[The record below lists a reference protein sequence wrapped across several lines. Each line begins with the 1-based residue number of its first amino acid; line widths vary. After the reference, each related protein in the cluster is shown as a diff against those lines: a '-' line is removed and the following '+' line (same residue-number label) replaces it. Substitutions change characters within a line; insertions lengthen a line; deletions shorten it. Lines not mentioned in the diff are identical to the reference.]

1 MGARHQQTP
10 LRSATLLAAVLIMTV
25 AACTPQLGTRR
36 EEPGARVAE
45 AQQAWQLK
53 QQGDAAG
60 AARAFLA
67 AADKS
72 RQPQSQT
79 LRLHAAQTL
88 VEAGDNA
95 GAAAIIDR
103 TSIPG
108 DQGDLRAWARILSAQ
123 VALGGD
129 QFDRAFADLD
139 QAQEIDRGAARR
151 RQIHEVRAQVF
162 ERAGQPLA
170 AASERL
176 LLEPMLA
183 EIHEVDDNRAV
194 IWALVQKPET
204 PALEAQLPA
213 ATPALRG
220 WMQLALITRRAAS
233 HPGSFATAVAQWQRD
248 FPDHAGNSVFA
259 TGALAAPAPGAA
271 MPATLRRLALLLP
284 SDPPYAEA
292 GNAVRDGFI
301 SAWYQAGSTAGRPA
315 VAIYQAN
322 PASVSTTYDAAVAA
336 GAEMVIGPLEKPAAE
351 VLAQRT
357 DLTAPVLALNQISGT
372 AASPA
377 MIQFGLPPEDE
388 ARQVAERAW
397 FDGHQR
403 ALILS
408 PADTWGGRV
417 TEAFRTHWQAMGG
430 EVVEVSTYAPD
441 TKDFAAPIKLLL
453 NIDESEARVAELRKT
468 VGRDL
473 QTEPRRRQDADML
486 FLAAFPLQAR
496 QLRPQLQ
503 FFRAETLPVYATS
516 HVYVGAPDSHRDV
529 DLDGIAFAD
538 MPWILNEGIVPGSV
552 RDIVQRHWPEEAATY
567 GRLYALGADAYRLLS
582 NLDRLRGE
590 PGYRLDGDTGVLLMN
605 DRGQILRQLTWAR
618 FTGGIPTPIDGVAA
632 RVNEVAA
639 PATSTPDGTGGL

>member
-1 MGARHQQTP
+1 
-10 LRSATLLAAVLIMTV
+10 
-25 AACTPQLGTRR
+25 
-36 EEPGARVAE
+36 
-45 AQQAWQLK
+45 
-53 QQGDAAG
+53 
-60 AARAFLA
+60 
-67 AADKS
+67 
-72 RQPQSQT
+72 
-79 LRLHAAQTL
+79 
-88 VEAGDNA
+88 
-95 GAAAIIDR
+95 
-103 TSIPG
+103 
-108 DQGDLRAWARILSAQ
+108 
-123 VALGGD
+123 
-129 QFDRAFADLD
+129 
-139 QAQEIDRGAARR
+139 
-151 RQIHEVRAQVF
+151 
-162 ERAGQPLA
+162 
-170 AASERL
+170 
-176 LLEPMLA
+176 
-183 EIHEVDDNRAV
+183 
-194 IWALVQKPET
+194 
-204 PALEAQLPA
+204 
-213 ATPALRG
+213 
-220 WMQLALITRRAAS
+220 
-233 HPGSFATAVAQWQRD
+233 
-248 FPDHAGNSVFA
+248 
-259 TGALAAPAPGAA
+259 
-271 MPATLRRLALLLP
+271 
-284 SDPPYAEA
+284 
-292 GNAVRDGFI
+292 
-301 SAWYQAGSTAGRPA
+301 
-315 VAIYQAN
+315 
-322 PASVSTTYDAAVAA
+322 
-336 GAEMVIGPLEKPAAE
+336 
-351 VLAQRT
+351 
-357 DLTAPVLALNQISGT
+357 
-372 AASPA
+372 
-377 MIQFGLPPEDE
+377 
-388 ARQVAERAW
+388 
-397 FDGHQR
+397 
-403 ALILS
+403 
-408 PADTWGGRV
+408 V